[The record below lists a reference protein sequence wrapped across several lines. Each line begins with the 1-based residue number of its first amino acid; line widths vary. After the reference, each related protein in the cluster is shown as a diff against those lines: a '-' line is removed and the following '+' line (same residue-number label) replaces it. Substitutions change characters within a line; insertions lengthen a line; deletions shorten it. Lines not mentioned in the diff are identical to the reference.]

1 MDYKDVGVV
10 GLAVLGG
17 GAGGALAGPVGVV
30 GGVVAGSAVG
40 AKWASESDAVR
51 DLRERV
57 AQLEAERD
65 EAEPEREDSSEPDGE
80 ERSGSGVEEP
90 SEPGASES
98 NERTETAT
106 ETTYR

>member
-1 MDYKDVGVV
+1 MDYKDLGVV

-30 GGVVAGSAVG
+30 GGVVARSAVG

-57 AQLEAERD
+57 AELEAERKEPD
-65 EAEPEREDSSEPDGE
+65 PEGEEERGPVGGKKREPE
-80 ERSGSGVEEP
+80 
-90 SEPGASES
+90 ASAS
-98 NERTETAT
+98 DERTETAT